1 MLNEKIEENIQSQK
15 EVCKKDYVIYRLYS
29 DLFDR
34 QYFGVTTNYRRKQ
47 IELKTACCNQN
58 NRIYNN
64 AMNKTIRAN
73 GGWENWR
80 LVEVEILYNTTKQD
94 AEIRME
100 YWNDIYT
107 NNIEYAKNYDIST
120 NAIKPQVTISPTKN
134 SYQLKCRDY
143 YIYKVYSDICEY
155 VHIGSCS
162 NISRTKT
169 LFKHESNNPENNKYI
184 YKIIR
189 ENGGWNKWNFIIIES
204 LNSVTRQHAE
214 KYAEEWRDRL
224 KFENNIQI
232 NSVNDK
238 QQETLRETQ
247 QKKQEQHIIE
257 DCVVINEESQ
267 EDIYICNQ
275 DDNQPYNLIDKSI
288 KNVILNNT
296 YVELKHDNNVELK
309 HDNNVELKDDNNVEL
324 KYDNNV
330 ELKDDNNVVLNDNN
344 NIELKDYSI
353 YKIYSDFH
361 DDFYIGST
369 INLHRRIISHKT
381 SCNNQND
388 HKYNLKIYKTI
399 RENGGWDN
407 WQIVEIDKL
416 INVTSIQARQSEE
429 EWRVKID
436 AKLNSQRAYISKE
449 DSDNNKKEYLI
460 EYTKLNK
467 EKIYKQ
473 RHEYIIHNPE
483 KIRQQRH
490 EEYIRHRERYKET
503 SKKYREENQEQLKS
517 KKYEEYEKNREKYI
531 ERAKKYREDNRD
543 AVNKRRT
550 EKIECACGITFS
562 RNDKA
567 RHERSL
573 THKNYIESI

>member
-1 MLNEKIEENIQSQK
+1 MLNEKIEEVEEK
-15 EVCKKDYVIYRLYS
+15 EKKVISMKDYVIYRLYS
-29 DLFDR
+29 DFCGR

-58 NRIYNN
+58 NRLYNN
-64 AMNKTIRAN
+64 AMNKTIREN

-120 NAIKPQVTISPTKN
+120 NAIKDQVTISPTKN

-189 ENGGWNKWNFIIIES
+189 ENGGWNKWSFIIIET
-204 LNSVTRQHAE
+204 LNSVTRQHGE
-214 KYAEEWRDRL
+214 KRAEEWRL
-224 KFENNIQI
+224 KLKLEKNVQN

-238 QQETLRETQ
+238 H
-247 QKKQEQHIIE
+247 QEQEQEDEEHHNIE
-257 DCVVINEESQ
+257 ECVVINQESQ
-267 EDIYICNQ
+267 EDIYVCNQ
-275 DDNQPYNLIDKSI
+275 PDNQLDNLIDKSI
-288 KNVILNNT
+288 KNVILN
-296 YVELKHDNNVELK
+296 D
-309 HDNNVELKDDNNVEL
+309 DNNVELKDDNNV
-324 KYDNNV
+324 
-330 ELKDDNNVVLNDNN
+330 
-344 NIELKDYSI
+344 ELKDYSI

-399 RENGGWDN
+399 RENGGWDK

-449 DSDNNKKEYLI
+449 DRDNNKKEYLI

-473 RHEYIIHNPE
+473 RHEYIINNPE

-490 EEYIRHRERYKET
+490 DEYIRNRERYKET

-517 KKYEEYEKNREKYI
+517 KKHEEYEKNRVKYI

>member
-1 MLNEKIEENIQSQK
+1 MQTGEIEENIQSQK

-80 LVEVEILYNTTKQD
+80 LVEAETLYNTTKQD

-120 NAIKPQVTISPTKN
+120 NIINDQVTISPTKN

-143 YIYKVYSDICEY
+143 YIYKVYSDICDY

-189 ENGGWNKWNFIIIES
+189 ENGGWNKWYFIIIES

-214 KYAEEWRDRL
+214 KRAEEWRL
-224 KFENNIQI
+224 KLKLEKNVQN

-238 QQETLRETQ
+238 H
-247 QKKQEQHIIE
+247 QEQEQEDEEHHNIE
-257 DCVVINEESQ
+257 ECVVINQESQ
-267 EDIYICNQ
+267 EDIYVCNQ
-275 DDNQPYNLIDKSI
+275 PDNQLDNLIDKSK
-288 KNVILNNT
+288 KNFILN
-296 YVELKHDNNVELK
+296 NNVELND
-309 HDNNVELKDDNNVEL
+309 DNIELKDDNNV
-324 KYDNNV
+324 
-330 ELKDDNNVVLNDNN
+330 
-344 NIELKDYSI
+344 ELKDYSI

-369 INLHRRIISHKT
+369 TNLVNRIQAHKYR
-381 SCNNQND
+381 CNNLSYKKTN
-388 HKYNLKIYKTI
+388 YKIYKTI

-416 INVTSIQARQSEE
+416 INVTSIQARQCEDKWILQLKPTLNTIRAFTSDIEK
-429 EWRVKID
+429 KIH
-436 AKLNSQRAYISKE
+436 E
-449 DSDNNKKEYLI
+449 KEY
-460 EYTKLNK
+460 
-467 EKIYKQ
+467 KQ
-473 RHEYIIHNPE
+473 LDRMNNPE

-490 EEYIRHRERYKET
+490 DEYIRNRERYQAT
-503 SKKYREENQEQLKS
+503 FKKYREDNREELKT
-517 KKYEEYEKNREKYI
+517 KKHEEYEKNREKYI

-550 EKIECACGITFS
+550 EKIECTCGITFS

>member
-1 MLNEKIEENIQSQK
+1 MQTGEIEENIQSQK

-58 NRIYNN
+58 NRLYNN

-80 LVEVEILYNTTKQD
+80 LVEAETLYNTTKQD

-100 YWNDIYT
+100 YWNDIYS
-107 NNIEYAKNYDIST
+107 NKIEYAINYDIST
-120 NAIKPQVTISPTKN
+120 NIINDQVTISPTKN

-143 YIYKVYSDICEY
+143 YIYKVYSDICDY

-169 LFKHESNNPENNKYI
+169 LFKHESNNLENNKYI
-184 YKIIR
+184 YRIIR
-189 ENGGWNKWNFIIIES
+189 ENGGWNKWSFIIIES
-204 LNSVTRQHAE
+204 LNSVTRQHGE
-214 KYAEEWRDRL
+214 KRAEEWRL
-224 KFENNIQI
+224 KLKLEKNVQN

-238 QQETLRETQ
+238 H
-247 QKKQEQHIIE
+247 QEQHQEHKEEILKEQQQEDEEHHNIE
-257 DCVVINEESQ
+257 ECVVINQESQ
-267 EDIYICNQ
+267 EDIYVCNQ
-275 DDNQPYNLIDKSI
+275 PDNQLDNLIDKSI
-288 KNVILNNT
+288 KNVILNN
-296 YVELKHDNNVELK
+296 NVELND
-309 HDNNVELKDDNNVEL
+309 DNIELNDDNVILNDDNNV
-324 KYDNNV
+324 
-330 ELKDDNNVVLNDNN
+330 
-344 NIELKDYSI
+344 ELKDYSI

-381 SCNNQND
+381 SCNNKND

-449 DSDNNKKEYLI
+449 DRDNNKKEYLI

-490 EEYIRHRERYKET
+490 DEYIRNRERYQAT
-503 SKKYREENQEQLKS
+503 FKKYREDNREELKT
-517 KKYEEYEKNREKYI
+517 KKREEYERNREKYI

-543 AVNKRRT
+543 AVNKRRN